1 MRGSPRVADGRMNA
15 QWPSALGWDTR
26 VVFLERRQRWW
37 WNAWLA
43 ATDTELYGFA
53 DSQEAAY
60 RAMQVA
66 IREASSAAP
75 PDRGDAR

>member
-1 MRGSPRVADGRMNA
+1 VCDRPAVAQCGPWSGYDL
-15 QWPSALGWDTR
+15 SWDTR
-26 VVFLERRQRWW
+26 VVYIQRHQRWW

-43 ATDTELYGFA
+43 ATDTELFGFA

-66 IREASSAAP
+66 IREAGSAAP

>member
-1 MRGSPRVADGRMNA
+1 MNA
-15 QWPSALGWDTR
+15 QWSSQLSWDTR
-26 VVFLERRQRWW
+26 VVYLERRQRWW

-43 ATDTELYGFA
+43 ATETELYGFA

-66 IREASSAAP
+66 IREA
-75 PDRGDAR
+75 GTGARDEPHR